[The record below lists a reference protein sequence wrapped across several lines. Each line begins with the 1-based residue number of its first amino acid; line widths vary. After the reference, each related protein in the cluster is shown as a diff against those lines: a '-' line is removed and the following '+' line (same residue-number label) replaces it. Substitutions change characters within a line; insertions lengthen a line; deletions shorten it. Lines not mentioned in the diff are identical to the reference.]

1 MKQTLPDIIRENKD
15 LLSVMLEQ
23 EGFMKYVAEHL
34 DDDGLTLYARYQEQV
49 VSDYRKSNMWNPD
62 VQLLQG
68 DELWLKAL
76 GPSNHLLPEFRCR
89 MAFENLIAGMPDD
102 TGGTVRAFY
111 DGYMGY
117 AWREYF
123 EHRNPEHA
131 TDLGFY
137 KTLMEQFSHP
147 DGLAC
152 RCLELTLKEYHE
164 RSWTEGDK
172 YDYYRIAEYYYFY
185 FDMSY
190 RQGKQ
195 AFDRLRNGVKAW
207 LEGKSGEE
215 CRELAVDMLEK
226 ARWFSQ
232 HIYNDKS
239 VCSLNGVPFPLEDKK
254 WLREMARSLGKKTG
268 IMAPY
273 FSEFVFLLQEV
284 GRIWA
289 ARLLK
294 EHLID
299 LHTLEKE
306 TNSFLMPYEAGK
318 DGFDYHYYVDH
329 YYTND
334 SPNTCCVN
342 NNLKAKK
349 LLYERYGKNLELELE
364 ELTGDKLD
372 SHSSGNT
379 RGGDNV
385 NQGVPNVAPFNTIMW
400 TNRAKCCFEEA
411 VKKGWMKKEK
421 SKYVWCGIKKKP
433 SGKVN
438 MSELAYFLGKV
449 YGFVFKDG
457 NNIGAKLPANELN
470 EYFGFNKK
478 SMTDSLLQL
487 YRANNIQ
494 AFRNVIDDL
503 FNTIDQSKE
512 EN

>member
-1 MKQTLPDIIRENKD
+1 
-15 LLSVMLEQ
+15 
-23 EGFMKYVAEHL
+23 MKYVAEHL

-49 VSDYRKSNMWNPD
+49 VSDYRKSNMWDPD

-254 WLREMARSLGKKTG
+254 WLREMARSLGKNRHNG
-268 IMAPY
+268 P
-273 FSEFVFLLQEV
+273 LLQRV
-284 GRIWA
+284 RFPSTGGGP
-289 ARLLK
+289 
-294 EHLID
+294 HLGSK
-299 LHTLEKE
+299 TSKRAPNRFTYSGKE

-349 LLYERYGKNLELELE
+349 LLYERFGKNLELELE

-385 NQGVPNVAPFNTIMW
+385 NQGVPNVVPPVIHVVFQDVLNDDEI
-400 TNRAKCCFEEA
+400 AKALLKINHQGLGAKQFAQAVEEFFRKIGWA
-411 VKKGWMKKEK
+411 ADVPSTRFVEWMKGKGIIQVSNTAAPRKPKTEDAEK
-421 SKYVWCGIKKKP
+421 Q
-433 SGKVN
+433 
-438 MSELAYFLGKV
+438 
-449 YGFVFKDG
+449 
-457 NNIGAKLPANELN
+457 LN
-470 EYFGFNKK
+470 ENVANLKDILRNTFQEKNIAQIWQDKGKFYKRNDAKK
-478 SMTDSLLQL
+478 I
-487 YRANNIQ
+487 NNGKPEP
-494 AFRNVIDDL
+494 N
-503 FNTIDQSKE
+503 
-512 EN
+512 